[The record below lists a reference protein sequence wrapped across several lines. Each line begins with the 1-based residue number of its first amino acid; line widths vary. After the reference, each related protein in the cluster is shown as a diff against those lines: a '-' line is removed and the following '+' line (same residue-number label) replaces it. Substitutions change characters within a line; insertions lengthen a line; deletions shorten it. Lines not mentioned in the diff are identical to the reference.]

1 MAEET
6 TDQTI
11 AQDVPTPNSLDIEG
25 ELVSPKET
33 EVLGEETSDMPV
45 ESQPLDETLESSP
58 ELRLQVS
65 EQALEEA
72 KAEAEKNRTDYLRS
86 LADMAN
92 LRKRTEREKESA
104 RKFAIEKFAL
114 DLLTVTD
121 NVQRAMDSLNGG
133 MEVESGDN
141 SSLQSV
147 IQGVQMIQSELENLF
162 AKNGIIRIESVNH
175 PFDPNLHQAVMQVAA
190 ENVKPGTVVEEMRA
204 GYLLNDRLLRPAMV
218 SVSQ

>member
-11 AQDVPTPNSLDIEG
+11 TQDVPAPESMDIEG

-33 EVLGEETSDMPV
+33 GALDEEESDTPA
-45 ESQPLDETLESSP
+45 ESQPQDETLESSP
-58 ELRLQVS
+58 ELRLQAS

-72 KAEAEKNRTDYLRS
+72 KAEAEKNRTDYLRA

-92 LRKRTEREKESA
+92 LRKRTEREKDNA
-104 RKFAIEKFAL
+104 RKFAIEKFAS
-114 DLLTVTD
+114 DLLNVTD

-133 MEVESGDN
+133 VETGQADN
-141 SSLQSV
+141 SAVQSV

-162 AKNGIIRIESVNH
+162 AKNGITRIESVNQ
-175 PFDPNLHQAVMQVAA
+175 PFDPNLHQAVLQVAA
-190 ENVKPGTVVEEMRA
+190 ENVKPGTVVQEMRA